1 MSETGVCS
9 MSKTFAGYLFPLLRY
24 RGFIFESV
32 AREYQLK
39 VSGSALGAWWML
51 LGPLAQ
57 VAMYALILSELMK
70 ARLPGIQDKHAY
82 VIYLLA
88 GMACW
93 ALFSEVLSRSTNIFI
108 ENANLLKKLAFPRIT
123 LPVIVALSAA
133 LNHLLFLSVT
143 FLFLLATVHFPG
155 WEIFALIP
163 LGLLTVI
170 TASSLGITLGVLN
183 VFYRDVGQL
192 LVIVIQFWFWA
203 TPIVYTQNILPETLR
218 ELSYMNPLIPLIEA
232 YQQIIYLH
240 RAPDWSGLIP
250 LTIISLGLVVVAQT
264 IFRRAQGELVDA
276 L

>member
-1 MSETGVCS
+1 MSRNL
-9 MSKTFAGYLFPLLRY
+9 AGYLSSLMRF
-24 RGFIFESV
+24 RGFVTESV
-32 AREYQLK
+32 MREFRLK
-39 VSGSALGAWWML
+39 VSGSVLGAWWML

-57 VAMYALILSELMK
+57 VVMYTLVLSELMK

-93 ALFSEVLSRSTNIFI
+93 ALFSEVLSRSTNIFV

-133 LNHLLFLSVT
+133 INHLLFLAVT
-143 FLFLLATVHFPG
+143 FLFLLVIGHFPG
-155 WEIFALIP
+155 SEIFALIP

-170 TASSLGITLGVLN
+170 TASALGISLGVLN

-203 TPIVYTQNILPETLR
+203 TPVVYTQNILPESFRNL
-218 ELSYMNPLIPLIEA
+218 LFLNPLIPLVEG
-232 YQQIIYLH
+232 YQQVIYLH
-240 RAPDWSGLIP
+240 RAPSWSSLLALAIF
-250 LTIISLGLVVVAQT
+250 TLGLVALAQT
-264 IFRRAQGELVDA
+264 IFQRAQGEMVDA